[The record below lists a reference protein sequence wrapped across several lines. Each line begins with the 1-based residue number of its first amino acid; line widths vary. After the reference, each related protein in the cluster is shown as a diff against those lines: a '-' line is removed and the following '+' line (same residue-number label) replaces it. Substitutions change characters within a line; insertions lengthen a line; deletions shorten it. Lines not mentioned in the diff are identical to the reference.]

1 MYDYHFGIRR
11 VGNGVNKQ
19 GIRIGYD
26 STLRPFFLNT
36 MFLEGHMLI
45 LGKTGTGKSTLLLN
59 LISQLL
65 NRGNNVVLID
75 PHGDISERALCMDSE
90 VNKIYLGSG
99 TVDGSRYQTCMNFLS
114 TGGENTLVERTS
126 EWIRSI
132 FSHEQEISSGTW
144 GPRLQLVYSSMLKE
158 YMLQNSNN
166 STLSGF
172 LDLLTNRDRMKE
184 FLEKSSDRSLANF
197 IDQQMKNSLRW
208 SDYIASSV
216 NKLLS
221 ILSNDDIRSVISSP
235 NESINLRN
243 IVAKSGNLIVSGITK
258 KNNSEEATGIF
269 SLLLLMKIWNE
280 LTSLSSNSVY
290 SKTYIIID
298 ESQDIPDSILK
309 TLLSEGR
316 KFGVSLVL
324 STQFLRLKNR
334 DITDFIMGN
343 VRNFAVFQISPQE
356 SAFLS
361 AFFSGKIKERADTLF
376 RENTYHNFL
385 FWSTGETMP
394 LIPISLKVKPLHVS
408 TENVTRIIYDSL
420 RKYGMPHV
428 KPECSGVIRPH
439 AGIHN
444 IIIRRFRDKLQ
455 KNGLEMDMEKR
466 RRDFISDGYFVYHGR
481 EHLVEVEV
489 SDMNVKGRVISKI
502 LNLSGERL
510 VIVVN
515 ADETEKL
522 VNFLKSP
529 SRILCDGRVTNDL
542 GIIVNGVRR
551 YSSDVW
557 SAFPDIVPVIYDGK
571 EFKIPGG
578 RGLVT
583 FSPARM
589 IKIDFPVMRL
599 RGSSH
604 ISEKIGIY
612 KKMMQ
617 TRRYIVKFSDEM
629 LQEIPMKML
638 LSMSRRPDC
647 EVFTAGDLI

>member
-1 MYDYHFGIRR
+1 
-11 VGNGVNKQ
+11 
-19 GIRIGYD
+19 
-26 STLRPFFLNT
+26 
-36 MFLEGHMLI
+36 
-45 LGKTGTGKSTLLLN
+45 
-59 LISQLL
+59 
-65 NRGNNVVLID
+65 
-75 PHGDISERALCMDSE
+75 
-90 VNKIYLGSG
+90 
-99 TVDGSRYQTCMNFLS
+99 
-114 TGGENTLVERTS
+114 
-126 EWIRSI
+126 
-132 FSHEQEISSGTW
+132 
-144 GPRLQLVYSSMLKE
+144 
-158 YMLQNSNN
+158 
-166 STLSGF
+166 
-172 LDLLTNRDRMKE
+172 
-184 FLEKSSDRSLANF
+184 
-197 IDQQMKNSLRW
+197 
-208 SDYIASSV
+208 
-216 NKLLS
+216 
-221 ILSNDDIRSVISSP
+221 
-235 NESINLRN
+235 
-243 IVAKSGNLIVSGITK
+243 
-258 KNNSEEATGIF
+258 
-269 SLLLLMKIWNE
+269 
-280 LTSLSSNSVY
+280 
-290 SKTYIIID
+290 
-298 ESQDIPDSILK
+298 
-309 TLLSEGR
+309 
-316 KFGVSLVL
+316 
-324 STQFLRLKNR
+324 
-334 DITDFIMGN
+334 
-343 VRNFAVFQISPQE
+343 
-356 SAFLS
+356 
-361 AFFSGKIKERADTLF
+361 
-376 RENTYHNFL
+376 
-385 FWSTGETMP
+385 
-394 LIPISLKVKPLHVS
+394 
-408 TENVTRIIYDSL
+408 
-420 RKYGMPHV
+420 
-428 KPECSGVIRPH
+428 VIRPH

-455 KNGLEMDMEKR
+455 KNDVEMDMEKR